1 VLTSFQTTKVTIDVI
16 GKVICDHDFKT
27 LSTDNEFMTTM
38 RNTLSWMP
46 NQQSI
51 NPFHIYNPMR
61 PIIHKYYKYRMDN
74 YIGKI
79 LDERFNVR
87 DTKQSKKSRKK
98 TGIDLALEEYFKENG
113 QDVDAKDVTMDAEFR
128 KAAIDNLLIL
138 LFAGHDT
145 TASTLCYWYTPQIAF
160 FRYILTTS
168 PATTSSIS
176 TPPNW
181 PKSAPN
187 STPSSVP
194 TRPQVPSSPQT
205 PTS

>member
-1 VLTSFQTTKVTIDVI
+1 VTIDVI

-38 RNTLSWMP
+38 RSTLSWMP
-46 NQQSI
+46 NPQSI
-51 NPFHIYNPMR
+51 NPFHIYNPLR
-61 PIIHKYYKYRMDN
+61 PIFYKHYKYRMDN

-87 DTKQSKKSRKK
+87 DVKQSRKSRKR

-145 TASTLCYWYTPQIAF
+145 TASTLCYWYALF
-160 FRYILTTS
+160 KKHLHHILTNS
-168 PATTSSIS
+168 SATTSSKS
-176 TPPNW
+176 TPPNS

-187 STPSSVP
+187 LTPSSAP
-194 TRPQVPSSPQT
+194 IAPQVPNSPPT